1 MEFCHC
7 RDNRRAYAIPAA
19 TKARVRMGPFEIASR
34 TAFNWDAKKDA
45 IMIIGKTNIDYFVIL
60 CEKCGSTTKNEY
72 LGTDPMMPR
81 FKATCPKCGNLGAF
95 KLDAIDWSGLP
106 PEPSTS

>member
-1 MEFCHC
+1 
-7 RDNRRAYAIPAA
+7 
-19 TKARVRMGPFEIASR
+19 
-34 TAFNWDAKKDA
+34 
-45 IMIIGKTNIDYFVIL
+45 MIIGKTNIDYFVIL

-81 FKATCPKCGNLGAF
+81 FKATCPKCGDLGAF

-106 PEPSTS
+106 PEPSTSWPEDEKGEWSIPPSAQGEEVLAAWHGGVTW

>member
-1 MEFCHC
+1 M
-7 RDNRRAYAIPAA
+7 RKR
-19 TKARVRMGPFEIASR
+19 
-34 TAFNWDAKKDA
+34 DA

-60 CEKCGSTTKNEY
+60 CEKCGSTTKNQY

-81 FKATCPKCGNLGAF
+81 FKATCPKCGDLGAF